1 MSTLNPEAQLAEF
14 ITSLELSSVE
24 STIQHEAKRTL
35 VNLLAVSLSAS
46 QHPTA
51 SSLFDLIDEE
61 GGNPRASIISQ
72 KNKVSIYQ
80 AAFANGYLAHLQ
92 DFDDTHFP
100 TVLHPSAP
108 VWPGVIAVG
117 QALNSSGT
125 AVLEAGIIGLEI
137 ACRAAMSVHPWHYD
151 MGWHITGTAGVFGAA
166 AGAAKLL
173 GLSETETIQA
183 LGLAG
188 TQSAGIR
195 ETFGT
200 AGKPMHAGHAAA
212 SGVNSA
218 LLIKKGFSGPTTIFS
233 GRRGWWAVY
242 SPDGHDSQRLTTRLG
257 EDWELLNNGLKPYA
271 NGVVSHPIQD
281 AIIKLREENQLSPE
295 HVKSIDLKV
304 NPLVFELMDRPRP
317 MTGLDG
323 KFSFQHCAAAALV
336 DGAGTDAQ
344 FTDERVL
351 DEEIANIRDLV
362 TASINT
368 EYEEDQAEAT
378 ITTTQGSIHTVE
390 VKHATGSPSN
400 PLSDIDLE
408 QKYQR
413 LTEVL
418 VGSLRS
424 QKLYTSVMALDA
436 ISDINEV
443 MELCEE
449 LT

>member
-1 MSTLNPEAQLAEF
+1 MPTLNTEAQLAEF
-14 ITSLELSSVE
+14 ITSVELGSVE
-24 STIQHEAKRTL
+24 PTVQHEAKRTL

-46 QHPTA
+46 QHNTA
-51 SSLFDLIDEE
+51 SSLFNLIAEE

-72 KNKVSIYQ
+72 KSKVSIYQ

-108 VWPGVIAVG
+108 VWPAVIAVG
-117 QALNSSGT
+117 QALNSPGA

-200 AGKPMHAGHAAA
+200 TGKPMHAGHAAA
-212 SGVNSA
+212 SGANSA
-218 LLIKKGFSGPTTIFS
+218 LLIKKGFSGPTTIFT

-242 SPDGHDSQRLTTRLG
+242 SPDGHDSQKLTVRLG
-257 EDWELLNNGLKPYA
+257 KDWELLNNGLKPYA

-281 AIIKLREENQLSPE
+281 AIIKLREENQLSPK
-295 HVKSIDLKV
+295 HIKSIDLRV
-304 NPLVFELMDRPRP
+304 NPLVFELMDRPTP
-317 MTGLDG
+317 ATGLDG
-323 KFSFQHCAAAALV
+323 KFSFQHCAAVALV

-351 DEEIANIRDLV
+351 DEEIANIRNLV
-362 TASINT
+362 TASINI

-378 ITTTQGSIHTVE
+378 ITTKEGSIHTVE

-413 LTEVL
+413 LTEGL
-418 VGSLRS
+418 VGSSRS

>member
-1 MSTLNPEAQLAEF
+1 MSSLNAEVQLAEF
-14 ITSLELSSVE
+14 ITSFKLGSVE
-24 STIQHEAKRTL
+24 PAVQHEAKRTL
-35 VNLLAVSLSAS
+35 ANLIAVSISAS
-46 QHPTA
+46 QHQTA
-51 SSLFDLIDEE
+51 AAIFNLIDEE
-61 GGNPRASIISQ
+61 GGNPRASVITKKS
-72 KNKVSIYQ
+72 KVNIYQ

-108 VWPGVIAVG
+108 VWPAILAVG
-117 QALNSSGT
+117 QALNSSGA

-166 AGAAKLL
+166 AGSARLL
-173 GLSETETIQA
+173 GLSENETIQA

-212 SGVNSA
+212 SGANSA

-233 GRRGWWAVY
+233 GRRGWWTVY
-242 SPDGHDSQRLTTRLG
+242 SPNGHDSEKLIGRLG
-257 EDWELLNNGLKPYA
+257 EDWELLKNGLKPYA

-281 AIIKLREENQLSPE
+281 AVIRLREENQLAAE
-295 HVKSIDLKV
+295 DVISIDLWV
-304 NPLVFELMDRPRP
+304 NPLVFELMNRPTP

-323 KFSFQHCAAAALV
+323 KFSFQHCAAAALI
-336 DGAGTDAQ
+336 DGAGTDEQ
-344 FTDERVL
+344 FTDQRVL
-351 DEEIANIRDLV
+351 DEKIVNIRKLV

-368 EYEEDQAEAT
+368 EYDEDQAKAT
-378 ITTTQGSIHTVE
+378 ITTKQGRVYTVE
-390 VKHATGSPSN
+390 VEHATGSPAN

-408 QKYQR
+408 KKYQR
-413 LTEVL
+413 LTKIL
-418 VGSLRS
+418 LGSSRS
-424 QKLYTSVMALDA
+424 HKLYTSVLALDE
-436 ISDINEV
+436 IPNINEL

-449 LT
+449 LI

>member
-1 MSTLNPEAQLAEF
+1 MPTLDPEAQLAEF
-14 ITSLELSSVE
+14 ITSVELGTVE
-24 STIQHEAKRTL
+24 PTIQHEAKRTL

-46 QHPTA
+46 QHNTA
-51 SSLFDLIDEE
+51 SSLFNLIAEE

-72 KNKVSIYQ
+72 KSKVNIYQ

-108 VWPGVIAVG
+108 VWPAVIAVG
-117 QALNSSGT
+117 QALNSSGAT
-125 AVLEAGIIGLEI
+125 VLEAGIIGLEI

-166 AGAAKLL
+166 AGSARLL
-173 GLSETETIQA
+173 GLSENETIQA

-188 TQSAGIR
+188 TQSAGVR

-212 SGVNSA
+212 AGANSA

-242 SPDGHDSQRLTTRLG
+242 SPNGYDSEKLTGRLG
-257 EDWELLNNGLKPYA
+257 KDWELLKNGLKPYA

-281 AIIKLREENQLSPE
+281 AVIRLREENQLAPE
-295 HVKSIDLKV
+295 DVTSIDLRV
-304 NPLVFELMDRPRP
+304 NPLVFELMNRPTP

-336 DGAGTDAQ
+336 DGAGTDEQ
-344 FTDERVL
+344 FTDQRVL
-351 DEEIANIRDLV
+351 DEEIVNIRKLV

-368 EYEEDQAEAT
+368 EYEEDQAKAT
-378 ITTTQGSIHTVE
+378 ITTKHGRVYMVE
-390 VKHATGSPSN
+390 VKHATGSPAN

-408 QKYQR
+408 KKYQR
-413 LTEVL
+413 LTKIL
-418 VGSLRS
+418 LGSSRS
-424 QKLYTSVMALDA
+424 HKLYTSVLALEE
-436 ISDINEV
+436 IPNINEL
-443 MELCEE
+443 MALCEE
-449 LT
+449 LI

>member
-1 MSTLNPEAQLAEF
+1 MPTLNPEAQLAEF
-14 ITSLELSSVE
+14 ITSVELSSVE
-24 STIQHEAKRTL
+24 PTIQHEAKRTL

-46 QHPTA
+46 QHNTA
-51 SSLFDLIDEE
+51 SSLFDLIAEE

-72 KNKVSIYQ
+72 KSKVNIYQ

-108 VWPGVIAVG
+108 VWPAVIAVG
-117 QALNSSGT
+117 QALNSSGA

-212 SGVNSA
+212 SGANSA

-242 SPDGHDSQRLTTRLG
+242 SPDGHNSQKLTERLG

-304 NPLVFELMDRPRP
+304 NPLVFELMDRPTP

-351 DEEIANIRDLV
+351 DEEIANIRNLV

-368 EYEEDQAEAT
+368 EYEEDRAEAT
-378 ITTTQGSIHTVE
+378 VTTKQGRIHTVE
-390 VKHATGSPSN
+390 VKHAKGSPSN

-408 QKYQR
+408 QKYQQ
-413 LTEVL
+413 LTEMR
-418 VGSLRS
+418 VGSSRS
-424 QKLYTSVMALDA
+424 QKLYISVMALDT

-443 MELCEE
+443 MELCGE

>member
-1 MSTLNPEAQLAEF
+1 MATLNIEARLAEF
-14 ITSLELSSVE
+14 ITSTELSSIE
-24 STIQHEAKRTL
+24 FTIQYEAKRTL

-46 QHPTA
+46 QHSTA
-51 SSLFDLIDEE
+51 SALFNLIDEE
-61 GGNPRASIISQ
+61 GGNSRASIIS
-72 KNKVSIYQ
+72 KKSKVSIYQ
-80 AAFANGYLAHLQ
+80 AAFANGYLGHLQ

-108 VWPGVIAVG
+108 VWPAVLAVG
-117 QALNSSGT
+117 QALNSSG
-125 AVLEAGIIGLEI
+125 ASVLEAGIIGLEI

-173 GLSETETIQA
+173 GLSDTETIQA

-212 SGVNSA
+212 SGANSA
-218 LLIKKGFSGPTTIFS
+218 LLVKKGFSGPTTIFS
-233 GRRGWWAVY
+233 GRRGWWTVY
-242 SPDGHDSQRLTTRLG
+242 SPNGHDSQKLVAGFG

-281 AIIKLREENQLSPE
+281 AVIKLREENQLSPE
-295 HVKSIDLKV
+295 HIRSIDLKV
-304 NPLVFELMDRPRP
+304 NPLVFELMNRPTP
-317 MTGLDG
+317 TTGLDA

-351 DEEIANIRDLV
+351 DKEISNIRDLV

-368 EYEEDQAEAT
+368 EYAENQAEAT
-378 ITTTQGSIHTVE
+378 IITKQGNIYTAE

-400 PLSDIDLE
+400 PLTDIDLE

-413 LTEVL
+413 LTEGL
-418 VGSLRS
+418 IGSSRS
-424 QKLYTSVMALDA
+424 QKLYTSTMALDTVA
-436 ISDINEV
+436 DINEV
-443 MELCEE
+443 MELCEK
-449 LT
+449 LV

>member
-1 MSTLNPEAQLAEF
+1 MPTLNTEAQLAEF
-14 ITSLELSSVE
+14 ITSVELGSVE
-24 STIQHEAKRTL
+24 PTVQHEAKRTL

-46 QHPTA
+46 QHNTA
-51 SSLFDLIDEE
+51 SSLFNLIAEE

-72 KNKVSIYQ
+72 KSKVSIYQ

-108 VWPGVIAVG
+108 VWPAVIAVG
-117 QALNSSGT
+117 QALNSPGA

-200 AGKPMHAGHAAA
+200 TGKPMHAGHAAA
-212 SGVNSA
+212 SGANSA
-218 LLIKKGFSGPTTIFS
+218 LLIKKGFSGPTTIFT

-242 SPDGHDSQRLTTRLG
+242 SPDGHDSQKLTVRLG

-281 AIIKLREENQLSPE
+281 AIIKLREENQLSPK
-295 HVKSIDLKV
+295 HIKSIDLRV
-304 NPLVFELMDRPRP
+304 NPLVFELMDRPTP
-317 MTGLDG
+317 TTGLDG
-323 KFSFQHCAAAALV
+323 KFSFQHCAAVALV

-351 DEEIANIRDLV
+351 DEEIANIRNLV
-362 TASINT
+362 TASINI

-378 ITTTQGSIHTVE
+378 ITTKEGSIHTVE

-413 LTEVL
+413 LTEGL
-418 VGSLRS
+418 VGSSRS